1 MDEHQV
7 IEAYKRRGY
16 CTNNGT
22 TGEGTGGNPRSHQ
35 PLNDEW
41 LHACPRCG
49 FLTNLASA
57 ATAAKRRTSGSMMI
71 GDGCA
76 SKTCLGARGS
86 AHQYWRS
93 RFINRQLDRAISIMS
108 GEARLIVRQ
117 RERRENVRTLISDHG
132 KADIIGDVLSML
144 YYA

>member
-1 MDEHQV
+1 
-7 IEAYKRRGY
+7 
-16 CTNNGT
+16 
-22 TGEGTGGNPRSHQ
+22 
-35 PLNDEW
+35 
-41 LHACPRCG
+41 
-49 FLTNLASA
+49 
-57 ATAAKRRTSGSMMI
+57 MMI

-76 SKTCLGARGS
+76 SKTCLSARGT